1 MKKILAKILL
11 ILFAAFSFNS
21 VFSSSINFDFEWKSK
36 IKSVSIAEK
45 SWTMEQAINTI
56 WFNALTTFKVI
67 IWWLLVIYMVYAW
80 VMMIISLWSDE
91 EKLSSSKR
99 SLWYSIIWLLF
110 VNIPWTLYNAFTW
123 KATTDNVTW
132 NFWNVKTIYNRNIFM
147 NTQAF
152 WNVVWTILDF
162 LQISI
167 VALAVFM
174 VVLQWVK
181 IMKAMWKDEDVT
193 EAKNKIIGLNLNP
206 VIYGSGE
213 TVIAQ
218 IPEVSTKM
226 QKGGR
231 IILYTDKEVDKQKV
245 VVPNLVGLTLA
256 NANKTALDA
265 GLNMNI
271 KGASGVDVVSVSQS
285 IPACEKVD
293 KGSVIKVEFTSKGS
307 TDNVQ

>member
-67 IWWLLVIYMVYAW
+67 IGWLLVIYMVYAW

-193 EAKNKIIGLNLNP
+193 EAKNKIIWSLWWLIFIWIM
-206 VIYGSGE
+206 VIW
-213 TVIAQ
+213 
-218 IPEVSTKM
+218 
-226 QKGGR
+226 R
-231 IILYTDKEVDKQKV
+231 
-245 VVPNLVGLTLA
+245 NLVFIWDIDAWRNLFATLA
-256 NANKTALDA
+256 NLALYFAWPIAIFFLSLAWYYFITWMWNDDKIKKA
-265 GLNMNI
+265 KNI
-271 KGASGVDVVSVSQS
+271 
-285 IPACEKVD
+285 
-293 KGSVIKVEFTSKGS
+293 VINTFLATLILLWMYTFLLELS
-307 TDNVQ
+307 TFSL

>member
-147 NTQAF
+147 NTEAF

-174 VVLQWVK
+174 VVLQWVN

-193 EAKNKIIGLNLNP
+193 EAKNKIIWSLWWLIFIWIM
-206 VIYGSGE
+206 VIW
-213 TVIAQ
+213 
-218 IPEVSTKM
+218 
-226 QKGGR
+226 R
-231 IILYTDKEVDKQKV
+231 
-245 VVPNLVGLTLA
+245 NLVFIWDIDAWRNLFATLA
-256 NANKTALDA
+256 NLALYFAWPIAIFFLSLAWYYFITWMWNDDKIKKA
-265 GLNMNI
+265 KNI
-271 KGASGVDVVSVSQS
+271 
-285 IPACEKVD
+285 
-293 KGSVIKVEFTSKGS
+293 VINTFLATLILLWMYTFLLELS
-307 TDNVQ
+307 TFSL

>member
-11 ILFAAFSFNS
+11 ILFAVFSFNS
-21 VFSSSINFDFEWKSK
+21 AFSSNINFDFEWKSK

-45 SWTMEQAINTI
+45 SWTMEQALNTI

-167 VALAVFM
+167 VALAVFI

-181 IMKAMWKDEDVT
+181 IMRAMWKDEDVT
-193 EAKNKIIGLNLNP
+193 EAKNKIIWSLWWLIFIWIM
-206 VIYGSGE
+206 VIW
-213 TVIAQ
+213 
-218 IPEVSTKM
+218 
-226 QKGGR
+226 R
-231 IILYTDKEVDKQKV
+231 
-245 VVPNLVGLTLA
+245 NLVFIWDIDAWRNLFATLA
-256 NANKTALDA
+256 NLALYFAWPIAIFFLSLAWYYFITWMWNDDKIKKA
-265 GLNMNI
+265 KNI
-271 KGASGVDVVSVSQS
+271 
-285 IPACEKVD
+285 
-293 KGSVIKVEFTSKGS
+293 VINTFLATLILLWMYTFLLELS
-307 TDNVQ
+307 TFSL

>member
-193 EAKNKIIGLNLNP
+193 EAKNKIIWSLWWLIFIWIM
-206 VIYGSGE
+206 VIW
-213 TVIAQ
+213 
-218 IPEVSTKM
+218 
-226 QKGGR
+226 R
-231 IILYTDKEVDKQKV
+231 
-245 VVPNLVGLTLA
+245 NLVFIWDIDAWRNLFATLA
-256 NANKTALDA
+256 NLALYFAWPIAIFFLSLAWYYFITWMWNDDKIKKA
-265 GLNMNI
+265 KNI
-271 KGASGVDVVSVSQS
+271 
-285 IPACEKVD
+285 
-293 KGSVIKVEFTSKGS
+293 VINTFLATLILLWMYTFLLELS
-307 TDNVQ
+307 TFSL

>member
-174 VVLQWVK
+174 VVLQWVN

-193 EAKNKIIGLNLNP
+193 EAKNKIIWSLWWLIFIWIM
-206 VIYGSGE
+206 VIW
-213 TVIAQ
+213 
-218 IPEVSTKM
+218 
-226 QKGGR
+226 R
-231 IILYTDKEVDKQKV
+231 
-245 VVPNLVGLTLA
+245 NLVFIWDIDAWRNLFATLA
-256 NANKTALDA
+256 NLALYFAWPVAIFFLSLAWYYFITWMWNDDKIKKA
-265 GLNMNI
+265 KNI
-271 KGASGVDVVSVSQS
+271 
-285 IPACEKVD
+285 
-293 KGSVIKVEFTSKGS
+293 VINTFLATLILLWMYTFLLELS
-307 TDNVQ
+307 TFSL